1 MVFDPVKKAIYFI
14 FMGVEWKSY
23 ALKVSFLEIVQTLEL
38 CGLLCLAL
46 REAQKPIWCDL
57 KVVYGCNAF
66 GCFVERYFKLNF
78 LDAELKKLEFRWE
91 LYPVTLPQ
99 SSLFK
104 VRNYLVWTSFHHSL
118 NLTEISL
125 QTRLYWLSVLMWTWI
140 FHRRKPKEILRLSCA
155 AQLGSPQND

>member
-1 MVFDPVKKAIYFI
+1 
-14 FMGVEWKSY
+14 MGVEWKSY

-99 SSLFK
+99 SSIFK

-125 QTRLYWLSVLMWTWI
+125 QTRLYLIVCIDVNLNISS
-140 FHRRKPKEILRLSCA
+140 KETKGDPS
-155 AQLGSPQND
+155 AQLCGSAWLASEWLGRCLDLSAIL